1 MGNLLKL
8 KQMFKAT
15 CLVATATIASAVKLS
30 SQGDRTM
37 DEVREMASEYCL
49 APISQ
54 VNALKIWSEITLGR
68 TTGEMTKE
76 EGLRAVQIINKALGD
91 DVQLNLVNA
100 DAMGLENCVKEGA
113 NAAKNASNTL
123 TCIANQINAWSGAA
137 NNRCLQQMNV
147 DDRMDWWSPALAAW
161 ANSDRN
167 PKNQLVQVAAKKV
180 DKKAAAAKALAFAR
194 AHSAAAMRAKAAAKR
209 RF

>member
-54 VNALKIWSEITLGR
+54 VNALKVWSEITDGR
-68 TTGEMTKE
+68 TTGDMTKE
-76 EGLRAVQIINKALGD
+76 EGLRAVQIINMALDD
-91 DVQLNLVNA
+91 DVKLSIANA

-123 TCIANQINAWSGAA
+123 TCVANQINLWSGAA
-137 NNRCLQQMNV
+137 KNRCLQQMNV
-147 DDRMDWWSPALAAW
+147 DDRMDWWNPALAAW

-167 PKNQLVQVAAKKV
+167 PKNQLVQVADKKV
-180 DKKAAAAKALAFAR
+180 DKRAVAEKALALAKSHRR
-194 AHSAAAMRAKAAAKR
+194 AVEKGIEVIRN
-209 RF
+209 

>member
-1 MGNLLKL
+1 MGNLLNF

-30 SQGDRTM
+30 SQGGMNM
-37 DEVREMASEYCL
+37 DDVREKARDICL

-54 VNALKIWSEITLGR
+54 VNALKIWSEITGGR
-68 TTGEMTKE
+68 TTGDMTKE
-76 EGLRAVQIINKALGD
+76 EGLRAVQIINMALGD
-91 DVQLNLVNA
+91 DVQLNIANA
-100 DAMGLENCVKEGA
+100 DAMGLENCVEEGA

-123 TCIANQINAWSGAA
+123 TCVANQINLWSGAA

-147 DDRMDWWSPALAAW
+147 DDRMDWWNPALSAW
-161 ANSDRN
+161 AHSDLN

-180 DKKAAAAKALAFAR
+180 DKKAAAEKALALAKSHRR
-194 AHSAAAMRAKAAAKR
+194 AVEKGIEVIRN
-209 RF
+209 

>member
-37 DEVREMASEYCL
+37 DEVREMASGYCL
-49 APISQ
+49 APIKQ

-68 TTGEMTKE
+68 TTGDMTKE
-76 EGLRAVQIINKALGD
+76 EGLRAVQIINMALDD
-91 DVQLNLVNA
+91 DVKLSIANA
-100 DAMGLENCVKEGA
+100 DAMGLENCVEEGA

-123 TCIANQINAWSGAA
+123 TCVANQINLWSGAA
-137 NNRCLQQMNV
+137 KNRCLQQMNV
-147 DDRMDWWSPALAAW
+147 DDRMDWWNPALSAW

-180 DKKAAAAKALAFAR
+180 DKRAVAEKALALAKSHRR
-194 AHSAAAMRAKAAAKR
+194 AVEKGIEVIRN
-209 RF
+209 

>member
-30 SQGDRTM
+30 SQGDMNM
-37 DEVREMASEYCL
+37 DDVREMASEYCL

-54 VNALKIWSEITLGR
+54 VNALKVWSEITGGR
-68 TTGEMTKE
+68 TTGDMTKE
-76 EGLRAVQIINKALGD
+76 EGLRDVQIINMALGD
-91 DVQLNLVNA
+91 DVKLSIANA

-123 TCIANQINAWSGAA
+123 TCVANQINLWSGAA
-137 NNRCLQQMNV
+137 KNRCLQQMNV
-147 DDRMDWWSPALAAW
+147 DDRMDWWNPALAAW
-161 ANSDRN
+161 AHSDLN
-167 PKNQLVQVAAKKV
+167 PKNQLVQVAGMKV
-180 DKKAAAAKALAFAR
+180 DKRAVAEKALALAKSHRR
-194 AHSAAAMRAKAAAKR
+194 AVEKGIEVIRN
-209 RF
+209 

>member
-37 DEVREMASEYCL
+37 DEVREMASGYCL

-54 VNALKIWSEITLGR
+54 VNALKIWSEITGGR
-68 TTGEMTKE
+68 TTGDMTKE
-76 EGLRAVQIINKALGD
+76 EGLRAVQIINMALGD
-91 DVQLNLVNA
+91 DVQLNMANA
-100 DAMGLENCVKEGA
+100 DAMGLENCVEEGA
-113 NAAKNASNTL
+113 NAAKNASKTL
-123 TCIANQINAWSGAA
+123 TCVANQINDWSGAA

-147 DDRMDWWSPALAAW
+147 DDRMDWWNPALSAW
-161 ANSDRN
+161 AHSDLN

-180 DKKAAAAKALAFAR
+180 DKKALAAKAYATMR
-194 AHSAAAMRAKAAAKR
+194 AKRDAAMRAKAAAR
-209 RF
+209 RYF